1 MINSANNKIILNF
14 SSTDNGG
21 AGSAAYQF
29 HSNLNKAKMNSFL
42 FLVEILFS
50 NVLSTFQKE
59 EIWSETLIRSNV
71 LYSLN
76 DIKNQKTK
84 VINFNVIYG

>member
-1 MINSANNKIILNF
+1 
-14 SSTDNGG
+14 
-21 AGSAAYQF
+21 
-29 HSNLNKAKMNSFL
+29 MNSFL
-42 FLVEILFS
+42 SLMEILFS